1 MNDQETFNIEMRHIQ
16 QRIVVYIENHWRL
29 FLAEG
34 IFFIA
39 LGIAAILIP
48 QFFTEAFVIFLGWIL
63 LVGGLIHAGRALMF
77 STMPGFW
84 LWLFIGLLEMGAGY
98 LFIADPL
105 VGLITITMMM
115 SVFFGFEGLAKI
127 SLALILRPL
136 AHWGLM
142 LFSGITSLVF
152 ALIIVVSLSE
162 TAHWL
167 LAVFLGINMIFLG
180 WSLIKL
186 SLYHKGDE

>member
-1 MNDQETFNIEMRHIQ
+1 MNDQENFNIEMQHIQ
-16 QRIVVYIENHWRL
+16 RKIVVYIENHWRL
-29 FLAEG
+29 FLSEG

-48 QFFTEAFVIFLGWIL
+48 HFFTEAFVIFLGCIL
-63 LVGGLIHAGRALMF
+63 LAGGVIHVGRSLMF

-84 LWLFIGLLEMGAGY
+84 PWLFIGILEMGAGY